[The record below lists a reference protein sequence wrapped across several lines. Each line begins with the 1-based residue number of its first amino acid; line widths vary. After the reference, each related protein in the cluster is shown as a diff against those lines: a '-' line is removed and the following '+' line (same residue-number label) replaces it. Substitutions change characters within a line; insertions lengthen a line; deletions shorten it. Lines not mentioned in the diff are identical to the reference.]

1 MRRNSK
7 ERNENSTPRTF
18 VLPANPAVAR
28 EQSRKITLL
37 ENSEMI
43 KSCIISLVDK
53 GHKFA
58 NVENVTADAVM
69 FETLEFQIN
78 NNLFPSGTFDNLTRQ
93 KLSC

>member
-1 MRRNSK
+1 
-7 ERNENSTPRTF
+7 
-18 VLPANPAVAR
+18 
-28 EQSRKITLL
+28 
-37 ENSEMI
+37 MI

-78 NNLFPSGTFDNLTRQ
+78 NNLLPSGAFDNLTRQ
-93 KLSC
+93 KLAC